1 MLEEVMNDRSYVP
14 MKAKELA
21 MLLGIPKSQRDELAQ
36 VLDYL
41 VSEGRIGISKK
52 GKYGK
57 PEVFSVNGIFSGHP
71 KGFGFVTVEGM
82 GQDVFIPEDRT
93 GAALHGD
100 RVQIVVESQD
110 RGDGRRAEGSV
121 LKVLEHANKEVVGYY
136 QKSKG
141 FGFVIPDNQ
150 KISKDIFIPQGCDM
164 GAVTGHK
171 VVARVKD
178 FGDANHK
185 PEGVVTE
192 ILGHVNDPGTDILSI
207 VRAYGLPEEFPPEV
221 MDEVEGCPDEVA
233 VPGPA
238 RDEETWDGPYGIGDL
253 TSPADWIGDLAGR
266 LDLRGLRTVT
276 IDGEDAKDLDDAV
289 TLCRDGQGGYIL
301 GVHIAD
307 VGHYVK
313 EGRPLDKEA
322 LKRGTSVYLVDRVIP
337 MLPHKLSNGI
347 CSLNAGT
354 DRLALSCIMELDD
367 QGNVLDHK
375 IAETVIHVDRRMT
388 YTAVNAIVTDEDEAV
403 MAEYEG
409 FVPMFRLMKEVSDIL
424 REKRR
429 KRGAIDFDFPESKI
443 ILDAQGKPL
452 EIKPYERNAATKI
465 IEDFMLAANETVA
478 EDYFWQSLPFLYR
491 THDNLDPEKMK
502 QLGTFIHNFGYF
514 IRLQQGE
521 IHPKELQKLLDK
533 IEGTPEEVLLSRL
546 TLRSMK
552 QAKYTTLCS
561 GHFGLAARYYTHFT
575 SPIRRY
581 PDLQIHRIIKESL
594 KGGLGNKRV
603 SHYEAILPGV
613 AMQTSALERR
623 AEEAERETDKLKKCE
638 YMSRFIG
645 QEFDGVVSGVTN
657 WGLYVELPNTVEGL
671 VRISEL
677 RDDYYIFDEQHYE
690 LVGEMTKKTFKLGQ
704 TIRVQVVSTDRLLR
718 TVDFILPRD
727 WDRSAG
733 KEASVQGCKS
743 HMQS

>member
-1 MLEEVMNDRSYVP
+1 MLEEVMNDKSYVP

-21 MLLGIPKSQRDELAQ
+21 MLLGIPKSQRDELTQ

-57 PEVFSVNGIFSGHP
+57 PEVFSVNGIFCGHP

-82 GQDVFIPEDRT
+82 EQDVFIPEDRT

-110 RGDGRRAEGSV
+110 RGGGRRAEGSV

-171 VVARVKD
+171 VVARIKE

-233 VPGPA
+233 VPGMT

-253 TSPADWIGDLAGR
+253 TSPADWTGDLAGR

-289 TLCRDGQGGYIL
+289 TLCRNGQGGYIL

-307 VGHYVK
+307 VSHYVK

-388 YTAVNAIVTDEDEAV
+388 YTAVNAIVTDGDEAV

-409 FVPMFRLMKEVSDIL
+409 FVPMFMLMKEVSDIL
-424 REKRR
+424 REKRK

-465 IEDFMLAANETVA
+465 LEDFMLAANETVA

-491 THDNLDPEKMK
+491 THDNPDPEKMK

-594 KGGLGNKRV
+594 KGGLGDKRAG
-603 SHYEAILPGV
+603 HYEAILPGV

-690 LVGEMTKKTFKLGQ
+690 LVGEMTRKTFKLGQ
-704 TIRVQVVSTDRLLR
+704 PIRVQVASTDRLLR

-733 KEASVQGCKS
+733 KGASV
-743 HMQS
+743 

>member
-1 MLEEVMNDRSYVP
+1 MLEEVMNDKSYVP

-21 MLLGIPKSQRDELAQ
+21 MLLGIPKSQRDELTQ

-57 PEVFSVNGIFSGHP
+57 PEVFSVNGIFCGHP

-82 GQDVFIPEDRT
+82 EQDVFIPEDRT

-110 RGDGRRAEGSV
+110 RGGGRRAEGSV

-171 VVARVKD
+171 VVARIKE

-192 ILGHVNDPGTDILSI
+192 VLGHVNDPGTDILSI

-233 VPGPA
+233 VPGMT

-253 TSPADWIGDLAGR
+253 TSPADWTGDLAGR

-289 TLCRDGQGGYIL
+289 TLCRNGQGGYIL

-307 VGHYVK
+307 VSHYVK

-388 YTAVNAIVTDEDEAV
+388 YTAVNAIVTDGDEAV

-409 FVPMFRLMKEVSDIL
+409 FVPMFMLMKEVSDIL
-424 REKRR
+424 REKRK

-491 THDNLDPEKMK
+491 THDNPDPEKMK

-594 KGGLGNKRV
+594 KGGLGDKRAG
-603 SHYEAILPGV
+603 HYEAILPGV

-690 LVGEMTKKTFKLGQ
+690 LVGEMTRKTFKLGQ
-704 TIRVQVVSTDRLLR
+704 PIRVQVASTDRLLR

-733 KEASVQGCKS
+733 KGASV
-743 HMQS
+743 